1 MRLDV
6 QLRAQNG
13 GRFISQNVRGC
24 SKSRCQL
31 RAINL
36 PKQATFRQLIAAP
49 NQKIR

>member
-1 MRLDV
+1 V

-13 GRFISQNVRGC
+13 GRIISQDVRGC
-24 SKSRCQL
+24 FKLRSRL

-36 PKQATFRQLIAAP
+36 PKQPTFRQLIAAP